1 MPLSISL
8 SFRETDAWMW
18 YYDFKLSCFI
28 SHFNLHTSIGLSG
41 DCYLTIWMLFKLTL
55 FNTTFSPLFKA
66 LKFSRKRLRALLR
79 QTGRRSS
86 KSRLPRKPFGHQRLA
101 KSSQLDNGRAKEKG
115 RERENERN
123 DVRERGL
130 DRRGESERERERERV
145 GGRCLKGER
154 RENTCWLFCCSLKRE
169 KEEWEGG
176 DEEISL
182 KRRTRS
188 RGSGALC
195 RNQLCLENKSLLDQ
209 NVTC

>member
-1 MPLSISL
+1 
-8 SFRETDAWMW
+8 
-18 YYDFKLSCFI
+18 
-28 SHFNLHTSIGLSG
+28 
-41 DCYLTIWMLFKLTL
+41 MLFKLTL

-130 DRRGESERERERERV
+130 DRRGESERERERER
-145 GGRCLKGER
+145 E
-154 RENTCWLFCCSLKRE
+154 
-169 KEEWEGG
+169 
-176 DEEISL
+176 
-182 KRRTRS
+182 
-188 RGSGALC
+188 
-195 RNQLCLENKSLLDQ
+195 
-209 NVTC
+209 